1 MNENWILLISYPSPD
16 LAAIS
21 QGYLE
26 EQGIITVLINKRDSM
41 YQSFGQFELYCHLNQ
56 AHEALNLLENLNNE

>member
-1 MNENWILLISYPSPD
+1 MNENWILLNTYVNRD

-26 EQGIITVLINKRDSM
+26 EQGILTVIINKQDSM

-56 AHEALNLLENLNNE
+56 AHDALNLLENLNNE